1 MIAGNK
7 NLHLKLNLRTPSYIS
22 SIYLLKWQQK
32 KFLSVHHF
40 LKVFKGKLMRA
51 FVKLLAGVGVRKVPD
66 AETVCWVKLPH
77 EELAARLPHRAH
89 LEDGGGWQKNLQQ

>member
-1 MIAGNK
+1 MEL
-7 NLHLKLNLRTPSYIS
+7 LHYRVHFTHQT

-40 LKVFKGKLMRA
+40 CEVFKGKLMRA

-66 AETVCWVKLPH
+66 AEAVCRVKLPH

-89 LEDGGGWQKNLQQ
+89 LEDRGGGKQNLR

>member
-1 MIAGNK
+1 MTAGNK
-7 NLHLKLNLRTPSYIS
+7 NLHLKWNVRTPSYIS

-40 LKVFKGKLMRA
+40 CKVFKGKLMRA
-51 FVKLLAGVGVRKVPD
+51 FVKLLAGMCVRKVPN
-66 AETVCWVKLPH
+66 AEAVCWVKLPH

-89 LEDGGGWQKNLQQ
+89 LEDRGGGKQNLR